1 MRSYILKINSSL
13 WTKFQPLKS
22 NKESGCNSVTWLD
35 DSTVK
40 SNLAKRCYLKNAY
53 CKNAA
58 HVSSD
63 PSVYHQY
70 PGLTSAFKTQSFN
83 TGVSLIIYSPM
94 HVTKFLAI
102 KLH

>member
-22 NKESGCNSVTWLD
+22 NKESGCNFVTWLD
-35 DSTVK
+35 NSTVT
-40 SNLAKRCYLKNAY
+40 SNPAKRCYLKNAY

-58 HVSSD
+58 HVSSN

-70 PGLTSAFKTQSFN
+70 PGLTSAFKT
-83 TGVSLIIYSPM
+83 GLSLIIYSPV
-94 HVTKFLAI
+94 HVTKFLVVE
-102 KLH
+102 LH